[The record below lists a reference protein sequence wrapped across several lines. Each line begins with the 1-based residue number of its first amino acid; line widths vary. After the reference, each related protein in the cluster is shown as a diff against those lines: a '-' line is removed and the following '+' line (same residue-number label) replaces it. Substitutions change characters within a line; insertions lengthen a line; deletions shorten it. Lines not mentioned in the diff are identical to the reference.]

1 LSEIRTDTISA
12 ANGTD
17 PVTLTKQSAAKAWVN
32 FNGIGTVAI
41 RESFAVSSITDV
53 STGIYRANFL
63 SNMSGSYTYSALL
76 GSGSAVYDQGT
87 LQDVSTSSYVGIK
100 VQDGKIDT
108 FIDVSIVSV
117 GILGDLA

>member
-1 LSEIRTDTISA
+1 LSEIRATTISDA
-12 ANGTD
+12 AGTG
-17 PVTLTKQSAAKAWVN
+17 PIALTKQSAAKAWVN

-53 STGIYRANFL
+53 STGIYRANFS
-63 SNMSGSYTYSALL
+63 SNMSSSSYSSLL

-100 VQDGKIDT
+100 VQDGQINT